1 MLVNSNFLKLGLKF
15 FFYSKLLYA
24 MDSDFALLWDNPEI
38 KAKYGGAHTCHSRT
52 REAEMMGSRLDLAMQ
67 QDLDSNK
74 SKHCLLFMFLWLK
87 FFFTNAM

>member
-38 KAKYGGAHTCHSRT
+38 KAKYGGAHLPFQDS
-52 REAEMMGSRLDLAMQ
+52 GSRDDGFKARLSYA
-67 QDLDSNK
+67 
-74 SKHCLLFMFLWLK
+74 
-87 FFFTNAM
+87 ARP